1 MLLHVAAF
9 TAALIM
15 TYLCCHPVLMF
26 VRRGWFI
33 KKQEVV
39 NSLSE
44 AAKKTYIEAFL
55 KKKTSKPTAD
65 FERIYEER
73 YGRYRL
79 VVPSILLALVL
90 LLLTLL
96 ITERAVAAIVAAN
109 PFLKSTSALPNPL
122 VLPLT
127 SVAAIVG
134 AYTWVASA
142 LISAAVSYNLP
153 LSLILSS
160 TLRLVVAVPLGYAVA
175 SLAAP
180 QIAPFIAFAI
190 GAFPLSATQVALQ
203 KLLAKQINFELV
215 SDTGSDQVT
224 RLSGIDPAV
233 ADRLAECGIT
243 TIPQLAYSDPV
254 QVSMGSNLVFNFVL
268 DLVGQALA
276 WIYFGPKLDVLRPL
290 GLRGAVEVRS
300 LLEDMDSD
308 DAPKSQE
315 CAKST
320 FSAAAKAL
328 GIEPAAAFRSV
339 CEEIAN
345 DPYTLFVWEVW
356 DDSGVVLTEA
366 DERADRDEDHGDGAE
381 GIYQ

>member
-1 MLLHVAAF
+1 
-9 TAALIM
+9 
-15 TYLCCHPVLMF
+15 MF
-26 VRRGWFI
+26 VWGGWFI

-44 AAKKTYIEAFL
+44 AAKKTYIKAFL
-55 KKKTSKPTAD
+55 KKKTSNPIAE
-65 FERIYEER
+65 FEKIYEER

-79 VVPSILLALVL
+79 IVPSMFLALVL
-90 LLLTLL
+90 FLLTLL
-96 ITERAVAAIVAAN
+96 IAERAVAAIVDAN
-109 PFLKSTSALPNPL
+109 PFWKSPSALLNPL
-122 VLPLT
+122 ILPLT
-127 SVAAIVG
+127 SVAAIAG
-134 AYTWVASA
+134 AYTWVASS

-190 GAFPLSATQVALQ
+190 GAFPLSTTQMALQ
-203 KLLAKQINFELV
+203 KLLAKQINLELV
-215 SDTGSDQVT
+215 SDIGSDQVT
-224 RLSGIDPAV
+224 RLSGIDPSV

-254 QVSMGSNLVFNFVL
+254 QVSMGSNLGFNFVL

-276 WIYFGPKLDVLRPL
+276 WIYFGPKLDILRPL

-308 DAPKSQE
+308 SNQKSQD

-320 FSAAAKAL
+320 FCAAAKAV

-356 DDSGVVLTEA
+356 DDSGVVLA
-366 DERADRDEDHGDGAE
+366 DGAEQSDRAEGHGDGEE